1 MTTNTPDKDAAR
13 RVLFGRLVGRV
24 SRDWRRAAD
33 RRLQPHG
40 LTEATWLPLLHIAR
54 APTPPR
60 QKDLAASLA
69 LEGSSVVR
77 LLDALEAAGLVTRRE
92 GESDRRAKVIE
103 LTAAGRRMVAQVEA
117 VGEALRA
124 EMLAGIPARD
134 LAVATRVLERVGA
147 LLAADAGADD
157 DAAGAA

>member
-1 MTTNTPDKDAAR
+1 M
-13 RVLFGRLVGRV
+13 
-24 SRDWRRAAD
+24 
-33 RRLQPHG
+33 
-40 LTEATWLPLLHIAR
+40 
-54 APTPPR
+54 
-60 QKDLAASLA
+60 
-69 LEGSSVVR
+69 VV
-77 LLDALEAAGLVTRRE
+77 
-92 GESDRRAKVIE
+92 
-103 LTAAGRRMVAQVEA
+103 QVEA